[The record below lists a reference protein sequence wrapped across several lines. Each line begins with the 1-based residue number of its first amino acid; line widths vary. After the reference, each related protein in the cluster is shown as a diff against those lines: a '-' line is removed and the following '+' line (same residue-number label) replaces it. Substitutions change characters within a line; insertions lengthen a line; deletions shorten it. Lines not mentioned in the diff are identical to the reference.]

1 MTILLWTIVI
11 LSFIAAFVGLVVPLL
26 PGVLLMWIGFF
37 VYHFGINN
45 NELSWFFW
53 LAMITLTA
61 VMLVS
66 DYVAGSYFVKKFGGS
81 KAGEFAAAV
90 GMLIGSFLF
99 PPLGIIAV
107 PFIVVLFVELYI
119 QRDVAKAFNASVG
132 SLLGFLTSTVAKFL
146 ILIIMIIWFVLD
158 VVI

>member
-11 LSFIAAFVGLVVPLL
+11 FSFIAAFIGLVVPLL

-37 VYHFGINN
+37 VYQFGINN

-53 LAMITLTA
+53 LAMITLTT
-61 VMLVS
+61 VTLVS

-81 KAGEFAAAV
+81 RAGEFAAAI

-107 PFIVVLFVELYI
+107 PFIVVLFVELYL

>member
-146 ILIIMIIWFVLD
+146 VLIIMIIWFVLD

>member
-1 MTILLWTIVI
+1 MMIILWTLVVI
-11 LSFIAAFVGLVVPLL
+11 SFIAAFAGLVVPML

-37 VYHFGINN
+37 IYHFGINN
-45 NELSWFFW
+45 SELSWFFW
-53 LAMITLTA
+53 IAMITLTA
-61 VMLVS
+61 VTLVS

-107 PFIVVLFVELYI
+107 PFIVVLFVELYL

-146 ILIIMIIWFVLD
+146 ILIIMIIWFILD

>member
-37 VYHFGINN
+37 VYHFGINSG
-45 NELSWFFW
+45 ELSWFFW
-53 LAMITLTA
+53 IAMITLTA
-61 VMLVS
+61 VTLVS

-132 SLLGFLTSTVAKFL
+132 SLLGFLTSTVAKLL

>member
-107 PFIVVLFVELYI
+107 PFIVVLFVELYL

>member
-1 MTILLWTIVI
+1 MMIILWTLVVI
-11 LSFIAAFVGLVVPLL
+11 SFIAAFAGLVVPML
-26 PGVLLMWIGFF
+26 PGVLLMWVGFF
-37 VYHFGINN
+37 IYHFGINN
-45 NELSWFFW
+45 SELSWFFW
-53 LAMITLTA
+53 IAMITLTA
-61 VMLVS
+61 VTLVS

-107 PFIVVLFVELYI
+107 PFIVVLFVELYL

-146 ILIIMIIWFVLD
+146 ILIIMIIWFILD

>member
-1 MTILLWTIVI
+1 MMIILWTLVVI
-11 LSFIAAFVGLVVPLL
+11 SFIAAFAGLVVPLL

-45 NELSWFFW
+45 SELSWFFW
-53 LAMITLTA
+53 IAMITLTA
-61 VMLVS
+61 VTIVS

-81 KAGEFAAAV
+81 KVGEFAAAV

-107 PFIVVLFVELYI
+107 PFIAVLFVELYL

-132 SLLGFLTSTVAKFL
+132 SLLGFLTSTVAKLL
-146 ILIIMIIWFVLD
+146 ILIIMVIWFVLD